1 MGLHHRTAL
10 ASSAIALIHLS
21 FSLFPAQAQT
31 VPAELPAIVVTAPSP
46 ILSGTSPAEIAG
58 LPPGILP
65 VAEGVF
71 APVTVITGQDILG
84 TPAATLGDTMFS
96 RPGLTSST
104 FAPGASRPVIR
115 GLDNFR
121 VRIQENGIGAHDLS
135 ALGEDHGVPIDPLAA
150 DRVEVIRGPATLR
163 WGSQAIGGV
172 VSAENNRIPTGRIEN
187 GFKARFQGAATTVD
201 NGYESAGMLEAGG
214 QNVAIHV
221 DAFDRRGED
230 YKIPNGQ
237 RQTNSWMNARGHS
250 LGGSFVF
257 DNGFVGA
264 SVSRYQSRYGI
275 PGEEAVEHGSNID
288 LDQTKFNARGEYR
301 PDSGLVSAIRFWF
314 GATDYQHD
322 ERGSENGVTGIL
334 STFKNREQE
343 GRIELQHAP
352 IAGWTGAIG
361 FQYGNQRVSSSG
373 EAEEFLLPAHAK
385 NVAAYLFE
393 EYQITQTLKFQAA
406 GRIEYAS
413 VDGTAGLFPSDF
425 LPVSPG
431 DEPGLDPRKRTF
443 LPGSASAGLIQQ
455 LPFGIEASLTGQYV
469 ERAPTAPELFA
480 KGAHHASET
489 FEIGNPDLNR
499 EKAATVEIGLRRAQ
513 GPLRFDAAAYYTKYK
528 GFIYKHLTGNTC
540 GHEFADCIAGD
551 GEELDQVVY
560 SQRDATFKGVEV
572 AAQLDLLPVAGGM
585 FGVEGQYDIVDARFS
600 DGSYVPRIPPQ
611 RLGGGLYWRHDNWL
625 ARVNLLHAYAQDKIA
640 ENETPTGGYDLLNA
654 ELSYRQKLKPSDLGA
669 RELVWGVSGKN
680 LLNDDIRNH
689 VAFRKDEILQPG
701 RNFKFFATLRF

>member
-1 MGLHHRTAL
+1 MGLGKQTKL
-10 ASSAIALIHLS
+10 ASTAISLISIAFL
-21 FSLFPAQAQT
+21 AQNAAAQQQ
-31 VPAELPAIVVTAPSP
+31 LPEIVVTAPSP
-46 ILSGTSPAEIAG
+46 ILSGRSPGEIAG
-58 LPPGILP
+58 FPVGLLP

-71 APVTVITGQDILG
+71 APVTIISGNDIRS

-115 GLDNFR
+115 GLDNYR

-135 ALGEDHGVPIDPLAA
+135 ALGEDHGVPIDPLSAE
-150 DRVEVIRGPATLR
+150 RIEVIRGPATLR

-172 VSAENNRIPTGRIEN
+172 VSAENNRIPTRRIEN
-187 GFKARFQGAATTVD
+187 GFNARFQGAMTSVD
-201 NGYESAGMLEAGG
+201 KGYETGGLLEAGG

-221 DAFDRRGED
+221 DAFDRRSED
-230 YKIPNGQ
+230 YRIPNGQ
-237 RQTNSWMNARGHS
+237 RQANSWMNARGHS

-257 DNGFVGA
+257 DNGFIGA

-275 PGEEAVEHGSNID
+275 PGEEAVEHGANID

-314 GATDYQHD
+314 GATKYQHD
-322 ERGSENGVTGIL
+322 ELGSEDGVTGIL

-343 GRIELQHAP
+343 GRVELEHASLG
-352 IAGWTGAIG
+352 GWTGALG
-361 FQYGNQRVSSSG
+361 LQYGNQRLSSHG
-373 EAEEFLLPAHAK
+373 EAEEFLLPAHAQ
-385 NVAAYLFE
+385 NVAVYLFE
-393 EYQITQTLKFQAA
+393 QYQITPGLKFQAA
-406 GRIEYAS
+406 GRIEHANIE
-413 VDGTAGLFPSDF
+413 GTAGLFTPDF
-425 LPVSPG
+425 LPAPG
-431 DEPGLDPRKRTF
+431 FEEPLLQERRRTF
-443 LPGSASAGLIQQ
+443 LPGSASAGFIQS
-455 LPFGIEASLTGQYV
+455 LPWGMEATLTGQYV
-469 ERAPTAPELFA
+469 ERAPSAPELFA

-489 FEIGNPDLNR
+489 FEIGNPDLNK

-513 GPLRFDAAAYYTKYK
+513 GPLRFEASAYYTKYK
-528 GFIYKHLTGNTC
+528 GFIYKHFTGNSC
-540 GHEFADCIAGD
+540 GHDFDGCVAGD
-551 GEELDQVVY
+551 GEELDQILY

-572 AAQLDLLPVAGGM
+572 AAQFDLLPVAGGM

-611 RLGGGLYWRHDNWL
+611 RLGGGMFWRHDNWL
-625 ARVNLLHAYAQDKIA
+625 ARVNLLHAYAQNRIG
-640 ENETPTGGYDLLNA
+640 ENETPTADYDLLNA
-654 ELSYRQKLKPSDLGA
+654 EISYRQTLKPSDFGA

>member
-1 MGLHHRTAL
+1 MNSSKQKYLTAT
-10 ASSAIALIHLS
+10 AITLI
-21 FSLFPAQAQT
+21 SLGFLQTDPVTAQT
-31 VPAELPAIVVTAPSP
+31 RLPEIVVTAPSP
-46 ILSGTSPAEIAG
+46 ILSGRSPGEIAG
-58 LPPGILP
+58 LATGILP
-65 VAEGVF
+65 VVENVF

-84 TPAATLGDTMFS
+84 TPAGTLGDTMFS

-135 ALGEDHGVPIDPLAA
+135 ALGEDHGVPIDPLTA
-150 DRVEVIRGPATLR
+150 DRIEVIRGPATLR

-172 VSAENNRIPTGRIEN
+172 VSAENNRIPTRRIEN
-187 GFKARFQGAATTVD
+187 GFNARFQGAATSVD
-201 NGYESAGMLEAGG
+201 NSYESAGAIEAGG

-221 DAFDRRGED
+221 DAFDRRSED

-237 RQTNSWMNARGHS
+237 KQANSWMNARGHS

-275 PGEEAVEHGSNID
+275 PGEEAVEHQSSID

-301 PDSGLVSAIRFWF
+301 PETGIISAVRFWF
-314 GATDYQHD
+314 GATSYQHD
-322 ERGSENGVTGIL
+322 ELGSEDGVTGIL
-334 STFKNREQE
+334 STFKNRQQE
-343 GRIELQHAP
+343 GRIELEHAQIGP
-352 IAGWTGAIG
+352 WTGALG

-373 EAEEFLLPAHAK
+373 EAEEFLLPAHAR

-393 EYQITQTLKFQAA
+393 ELQINPTLKFQAA
-406 GRIEYAS
+406 GRIERAT
-413 VDGTAGLFPSDF
+413 VDGTAGLFTSDF
-425 LPVSPG
+425 LPVVPG
-431 DEPGLDPRKRTF
+431 FEEPILEARKRSF

-455 LPFGIEASLTGQYV
+455 LPWDIEASLTAQYV

-489 FEIGNPDLNR
+489 FEIGNPDLNK

-513 GPLRFDAAAYYTKYK
+513 GPLRFEAATYYTKYK
-528 GFIYKHLTGNTC
+528 GFIYKNFTGNTC
-540 GHEFADCIAGD
+540 GHDFEDCIAGD
-551 GEELDQVVY
+551 GEELDQIVY

-572 AAQLDLLPVAGGM
+572 ASQFDLIPVAGGI
-585 FGVEGQYDIVDARFS
+585 FGIEGQYDIVDARFS

-611 RLGGGLYWRHDNWL
+611 RLGGGVFWRHDNWF
-625 ARVNLLHAYAQDKIA
+625 ARVNLLHAYAQNKVA

-654 ELSYRQKLKPSDLGA
+654 EISYRQQLKASDFGA
-669 RELVWGVSGKN
+669 KEVIWGVAGRN

-701 RNFKFFATLRF
+701 RNFKLFAKVRF